1 MGMIQTFMKRV
12 PEGKTAAQYA
22 GEVHERAQQQIY
34 EERGDGCECE
44 ILTLAKFEEIW
55 EDQENLKK
63 TDEIKEKY
71 RKLTEEGQ
79 VIYLEMDW

>member
-1 MGMIQTFMKRV
+1 MKRV

-22 GEVHERAQQQIY
+22 GEVHERAKEQIY
-34 EERGDGCECE
+34 EEGGDGCECE

>member
-12 PEGKTAAQYA
+12 PEGKTAAQYS
-22 GEVHERAQQQIY
+22 GEVHERAKEQIY
-34 EERGDGCECE
+34 EEGGDGCECE
-44 ILTLAKFEEIW
+44 ILTPAKFEEIW

-71 RKLTEEGQ
+71 RKLTEEGH